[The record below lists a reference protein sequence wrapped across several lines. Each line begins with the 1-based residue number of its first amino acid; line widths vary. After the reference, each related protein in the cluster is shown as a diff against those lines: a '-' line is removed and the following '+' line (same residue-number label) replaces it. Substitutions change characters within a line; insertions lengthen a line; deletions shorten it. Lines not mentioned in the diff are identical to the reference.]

1 MVSPR
6 IRLRELVGDW
16 KGSGT
21 VNMQGQTFPIQAHWK
36 NELVAASYG
45 LRCEIRIIGFPG
57 AEEFVDV
64 EQIGYD
70 DYEQQFHAG
79 TSCTFGETHDMRGD
93 WQEDTLMV
101 KDDRESLE
109 IRVVSLNKLK
119 VHVENAGG
127 GPVFDVD
134 FEKSPERPMHIS
146 SANIPDR

>member
-1 MVSPR
+1 MMSSMISPR
-6 IRLRELVGDW
+6 THFKKLVGEW

-21 VNMQGQTFPIQAHWK
+21 MTAHGEAFPVKARWR
-36 NELVAASYG
+36 NELVAAGYA
-45 LRCEIRIIGFPG
+45 LRCEMRMAGVPG
-57 AEEFVDV
+57 AEEFIDV

-93 WQEDTLMV
+93 WQDEMLMV

-109 IRVVSLNKLK
+109 IRVVSPDKLK

-134 FEKSPERPMHIS
+134 FEK
-146 SANIPDR
+146 

>member
-1 MVSPR
+1 MQTEHEAKEMMRSMISPR
-6 IRLRELVGDW
+6 THLKKLVGEW

-21 VNMQGQTFPIQAHWK
+21 LTAHGETFPVKARWK
-36 NELVAASYG
+36 NELAASGYA
-45 LRCEIRIIGFPG
+45 LRCEMRMTGVPG

-93 WQEDTLMV
+93 WQDDQLLV
-101 KDDRESLE
+101 KDDRESLA
-109 IRVVSLNKLK
+109 IRVVSPDTLK

-127 GPVFDVD
+127 GPVFDID
-134 FEKSPERPMHIS
+134 FEK
-146 SANIPDR
+146 